1 MINMKKICF
10 LLPLLLFL
18 MASLAS
24 AKDFSNDDRWYW
36 TYSNNDYSGYI
47 DKQTLKYD
55 PETDTA
61 DVFVR
66 WERPDKQITEIYH
79 DKLFYKTGTMITY
92 SFTQYPYDSDSGTTF
107 TNNNATEYTPTP
119 GSGDEKV
126 MATVAQ
132 LVDRTGQLQKLSDD
146 KKAQELKNNQTTAQ
160 EKSKQEQIEQQQKQD
175 EQKHEA
181 AQKQKENINKGINIL
196 GSIFG

>member
-1 MINMKKICF
+1 MKKICF

-36 TYSNNDYSGYI
+36 AYSNNDYSGYI

-55 PETDTA
+55 SVTDTA

-66 WERPDKQITEIYH
+66 WESPDKQITQIYH
-79 DKLFYKTGTMITY
+79 DKLFYKTGTMVTY
-92 SFTQYPYDSDSGTTF
+92 DFTQYSYDSDSGTTF
-107 TNNNATEYTPTP
+107 TNNNATQYTPVP

-126 MATVAQ
+126 MATVAE
-132 LVDRTGQLQKLSDD
+132 LVDRTGQLKKLTDD
-146 KKAQELKNNQTTAQ
+146 KKTQELKDNQVAAQ
-160 EKSKQEQIEQQQKQD
+160 EKSKQEQV
-175 EQKHEA
+175 EQKREA
-181 AQKQKENINKGINIL
+181 TQKQKENIDKGINIL
-196 GSIFG
+196 GNIFG